1 MIDLFVCCCFFKGQI
16 LSTCGFCC
24 VVVVVVVVFVVSH
37 ISRVTFELV
46 LLLYG
51 RLLRQSY
58 ESRNGRCTC
67 AAFLVLDF
75 LPFVLLS
82 GIHTARLRMI
92 LKHVEICT

>member
-24 VVVVVVVVFVVSH
+24 VVVVVVFVVFFVSH
-37 ISRVTFELV
+37 RVTLLV